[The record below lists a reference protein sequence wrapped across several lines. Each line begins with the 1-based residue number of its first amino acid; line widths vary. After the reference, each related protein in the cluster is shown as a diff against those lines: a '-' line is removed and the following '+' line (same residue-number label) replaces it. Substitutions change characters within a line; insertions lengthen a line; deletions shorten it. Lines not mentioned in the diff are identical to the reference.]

1 MLEGDYGAEG
11 ARTPDLLAAS
21 QTLSQLSYG
30 PRSAVSLAPKR
41 TAQRQ
46 AVAASSSTDGTSLHS
61 SSSR

>member
-1 MLEGDYGAEG
+1 MYGAEG

-30 PRSAVSLAPKR
+30 PRSAVSLALDAARRP
-41 TAQRQ
+41 Q
-46 AVAASSSTDGTSLHS
+46 AIAASSSTDGTSLHS